1 MTPTE
6 QDTVDNKIIHVLHIA
21 SGDLWAGAEAM
32 LYTLAKTLHSE
43 LNTQITVILL
53 NPGILQQKLRDCGIT
68 VFILNESHLN
78 GLQILQQLI
87 RIIDDIKPDVIHTHR
102 LKENILGSI
111 AAWYKHRIPS
121 LRTVHGAP
129 EHRPPLHQL
138 AKHIILFINRSS
150 GRFLQRYIIAVSA
163 DLANKLA
170 TDFPTAKIKVIEK
183 KLIAINFL

>member
-1 MTPTE
+1 MTSTGLSSSG
-6 QDTVDNKIIHVLHIA
+6 NKIIHVLHIA

-43 LNTQITVILL
+43 LNTQVTVVLL
-53 NPGILQQKLRDCGIT
+53 NHGTLEQKLRDCGIA
-68 VFILNESHLN
+68 VFVLDESHIN
-78 GLQILQQLI
+78 GLQILQQLC
-87 RIIDDIKPDVIHTHR
+87 RIIDDIKPDVIHSHR
-102 LKENILGSI
+102 SKENILGSI

-150 GRFLQRYIIAVSA
+150 GRFFQRNENL
-163 DLANKLA
+163 D
-170 TDFPTAKIKVIEK
+170 
-183 KLIAINFL
+183 